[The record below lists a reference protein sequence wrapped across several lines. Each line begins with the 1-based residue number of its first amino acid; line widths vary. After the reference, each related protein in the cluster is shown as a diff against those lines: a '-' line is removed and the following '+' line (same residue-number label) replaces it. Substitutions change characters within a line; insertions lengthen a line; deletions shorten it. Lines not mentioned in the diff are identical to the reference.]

1 MKKLSIVLG
10 VSITFFVI
18 VACII
23 GYYKVDAN
31 NKKLSSHDL
40 EFGVPVKLSD
50 SEAIVSDV
58 EKFIIERLT
67 KARQEFEPWALSN
80 KVQINELRSSKNP
93 VILLKTYNILPEKSI
108 ECGISTINMN
118 QYPKYNRKIPGF
130 GWHVP
135 PKKYNTENKLP
146 VDIDKTLKE
155 DFENK
160 KDIRIMS
167 AACAGHLQAQLW
179 LSGRISITNNSPKVV
194 NGAFEMV
201 ETAERE
207 IAPPYQFIAPVSYRK
222 D

>member
-1 MKKLSIVLG
+1 MKKLPIILAT
-10 VSITFFVI
+10 SITSFVI
-18 VACII
+18 AACII

-31 NKKLSSHDL
+31 NRKLSSHDL
-40 EFGVPVKLSD
+40 EFGVPVKITN
-50 SEAIVSDV
+50 SEAIVSNV

-67 KARQEFEPWALSN
+67 NARQEFEPWALSN
-80 KVQINELRSSKNP
+80 KGQINELRSSKDP
-93 VILLKTYNILPEKSI
+93 IILLKTYNILPEKSVK
-108 ECGISTINMN
+108 CGISTINMS

-135 PKKYNTENKLP
+135 PKKYNPENKLP
-146 VDIDKTLKE
+146 QDIDKILKE

-160 KDIRIMS
+160 KDIQVMS

-179 LSGRISITNNSPKVV
+179 LSGRITIITLSPKVV